1 MRVRLIAPASGP
13 RTGARTYAE
22 RIAGLL
28 AGRHAVTRMDPIAVP
43 DGPGDAELVHILDAK
58 GVLGARFDGEWAR
71 VPLVVDL
78 HDDYWRGPLAYPAF
92 DRAAREWRRSRNRP
106 RYLRL
111 LARADAVVVHAESM
125 RAAVPHD
132 RVAVVPI
139 PAEPAGAAGLGAT
152 RAAASWFGAAGH
164 ASEASLRVLFAGRDA
179 LRKGLPVLGRALRL
193 VRPLGIETRTV
204 VAGGDWWHL
213 RAAAR
218 AWLRGVPAAF
228 PGELDAAGMEA
239 AWRWADVFVLP
250 AYVEAFGLAA
260 QEALLRGVP
269 VAASRVGGLA
279 ELCEGLPGTQLVPP
293 GGAAELAGALV
304 TVARDRAG
312 WRERA
317 EAGGR
322 SLLERRTPAVAL
334 DALERAYSMALSH
347 APGQVPR
354 AGSPKNVHEDD
365 HPESSADRGEGR

>member
-1 MRVRLIAPASGP
+1 VKVLLVGPAAGP

-22 RIAGLL
+22 RVAALL
-28 AGRHAVTRMDPIAVP
+28 AGRHAAARIDPDALAR
-43 DGPGDAELVHILDAK
+43 GPGDAEVVHILDAK
-58 GVLGARFDGEWAR
+58 GVLAAPFDGAWAR

-78 HDDYWRGPLAYPAF
+78 HDDYWRGPLPYPAF
-92 DRAAREWRRSRNRP
+92 DRPARAWRRSRNRP

-111 LARADAVVVHAESM
+111 LGRADAVVVHAESM

-132 RVAVVPI
+132 RVTVVPI
-139 PAEPAGAAGLGAT
+139 PAEPAGAADPSAT
-152 RAAASWFGAAGH
+152 RAAASWFGPDDRPP
-164 ASEASLRVLFAGRDA
+164 EASLRVLFAGRDA

-193 VRPLGIETRTV
+193 VRALGIGTRTV
-204 VAGGDWWHL
+204 VAGDDWLHL

-218 AWLRGVPAAF
+218 WWLHGVPAAF
-228 PGELDAAGMEA
+228 PGELDGAGMEA

-269 VAASRVGGLA
+269 VVASRVGGLV
-279 ELCEGLPGTQLVPP
+279 ELCEGLAGTQLVPP
-293 GGAAELAGALV
+293 GSAAELAGALV

-322 SLLERRTPAVAL
+322 VLLERRTPAA
-334 DALERAYSMALSH
+334 ALEALEAAYSVASQHLP
-347 APGQVPR
+347 AGPGR
-354 AGSPKNVHEDD
+354 ARNP
-365 HPESSADRGEGR
+365 GEAR